1 MSRERV
7 GPMRLSHLSAFALLV
22 LILSFT
28 NAFAEQGY
36 NNLLLDGSYIR
47 FNYDGA
53 IPEVAIR
60 IPYIDKIMRI
70 QGGDELRFPM
80 SNYYDVKVPLRY
92 QFTSQFSMQ
101 MTAYIERIYPMQS
114 PYADA
119 SGGTGFPLNSLFGF
133 GSSHHTQ
140 QLLGVFSLTFSF

>member
-1 MSRERV
+1 
-7 GPMRLSHLSAFALLV
+7 MRLSILFVVALLALTLSLTDAFAD
-22 LILSFT
+22 
-28 NAFAEQGY
+28 QGY
-36 NNLLLDGSYIR
+36 NNLLLEGSFVR
-47 FNYDGA
+47 FNYDGTV
-53 IPEVAIR
+53 PEVLIR
-60 IPYIDKIMRI
+60 IPYLDKVMRI

-80 SNYYDVKVPLRY
+80 SYYYDVKVPLRY

-119 SGGTGFPLNSLFGF
+119 SAGSGVPLNSLFGF

-140 QLLGVFSLTFSF
+140 QLLGIFSLNFSF